1 MAKVILNSA
10 LTRLSGR
17 VGDVI
22 FRTIN
27 GRTHVY
33 AAPRPST
40 LPPSPAQ
47 LAARERFAA
56 MARARAITRAIT
68 RAEDRPPA

>member
-1 MAKVILNSA
+1 MAKVMLNSA

-40 LPPSPAQ
+40 LPPTPAQ
-47 LAARERFAA
+47 LAARGRFAV
-56 MARARAITRAIT
+56 MARARAVA
-68 RAEDRPPA
+68 RAEARPPA